1 MELRSVRTMVGAGIV
16 IVFVFES
23 CCRMMDLRLM
33 LMVEIVTK
41 IAWMEKQ

>member
-1 MELRSVRTMVGAGIV
+1 MELRSVRTMVGAGMV

-33 LMVEIVTK
+33 LMVEMVTET
-41 IAWMEKQ
+41 AWMEK